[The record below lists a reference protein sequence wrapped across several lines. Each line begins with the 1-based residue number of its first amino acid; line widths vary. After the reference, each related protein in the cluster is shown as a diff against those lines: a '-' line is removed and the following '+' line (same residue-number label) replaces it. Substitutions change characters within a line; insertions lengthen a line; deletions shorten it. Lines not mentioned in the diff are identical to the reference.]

1 VGLLDRISMLVRSNV
16 NEVLDRAENPEKT
29 LDQVI
34 RDMADAI
41 TKAKSQVAETIAQK
55 NLLESNFESAQ
66 KLSNEWGA
74 KAQLAVS
81 RGADDLAREALRR
94 KKDYDANAH
103 VYASQL
109 ASQTEVVDKL
119 KGDLRALQSKYEEV
133 VRNRE
138 VLIARHRTAQAQ
150 QKVSQ
155 TAAALQGID
164 PTSEL
169 SRMEEKIRMEEA
181 RARASSELNESSLDS
196 QFRALESADPD
207 LEAELAALKAAAAP
221 PAALPAGKR
230 PAEEKA

>member
-1 VGLLDRISMLVRSNV
+1 MGLLDRISMLVRSNV
-16 NEVLDRAENPEKT
+16 NDVLDRAENPEKT

-41 TKAKSQVAETIAQK
+41 SKAKSQVAETIAQK
-55 NLLESNFESAQ
+55 NLIESNVESAQ
-66 KLSNEWGA
+66 KLSNEWGT
-74 KAQLAVS
+74 KAQLAVAK
-81 RGADDLAREALRR
+81 GADDLAREALRR
-94 KKDYDANAH
+94 KKDYDANAQ

-119 KGDLRALQSKYEEV
+119 KGDLQALQSKYEDV

-150 QKVSQ
+150 QKVQQ

-181 RARASSELNESSLDS
+181 RARASTELNESSLDRR
-196 QFRALESADPD
+196 FAELEADPD
-207 LEAELAALKAAAAP
+207 VEAELAALKAATVTP
-221 PAALPAGKR
+221 ALPAAKKR
-230 PAEEKA
+230 AEEKA

>member
-1 VGLLDRISMLVRSNV
+1 MGLLDRISMLVRSNV
-16 NEVLDRAENPEKT
+16 NDLMDRAENPEKT

-55 NLLESNFESAQ
+55 NLIESNLESAQ
-66 KLSNEWGA
+66 RLSNEWGT
-74 KAQLAVS
+74 KAQLAVQKGS
-81 RGADDLAREALRR
+81 DDLAREALRR
-94 KKDYDANAH
+94 KKDYDANAQ

-109 ASQTEVVDKL
+109 SSQTEVVDKL
-119 KGDLRALQSKYEEV
+119 KGDLQALQSKYEDV

-150 QKVSQ
+150 AKVQQ

-181 RARASSELNESSLDS
+181 RARASAELNESSLDRR
-196 QFRALESADPD
+196 FAALEADPD
-207 LEAELAALKAAAAP
+207 VEDELAALKAAAAAP
-221 PAALPAGKR
+221 ALPAAGR
-230 PAEEKA
+230 TAEEKA